1 MGLTLADARKSCKAA
16 KAHKAY
22 EYTKPD
28 EALFEPYKPF
38 DLKEQSQ
45 LQQQQVW
52 PLKHPF
58 PVENFLFQMEF

>member
-45 LQQQQVW
+45 LQMQQQQQQVW
-52 PLKHPF
+52 SQKHPF
-58 PVENFLFQMEF
+58 NRQFF

>member
-52 PLKHPF
+52 PDH
-58 PVENFLFQMEF
+58 